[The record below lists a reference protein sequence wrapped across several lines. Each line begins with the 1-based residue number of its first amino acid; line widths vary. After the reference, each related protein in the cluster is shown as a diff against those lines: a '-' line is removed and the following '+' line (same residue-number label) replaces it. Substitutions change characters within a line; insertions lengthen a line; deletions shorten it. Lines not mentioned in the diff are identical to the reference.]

1 MFLDHIVPIRNL
13 IDVWVQYQVVPG
25 ALQEEPSEFFCILD
39 PGGPGHGGLFHD
51 THPTWK
57 SGPFRSVVKR
67 EPSVDFSTTMAE
79 TSTPSVVNVSDLVAR
94 PGSQRRVHVSGPGGF
109 GVELSRLAPGRR
121 VDAELLFESLL
132 EGVLVTGEVSFV
144 MRHTC
149 NRCLREW
156 EERGLVPVIQL
167 YGPEPDEDGYRLEPG
182 DLIDLEQLFRDE
194 ITLSFPLAPVCRSEC
209 RGLCPTC
216 GIDLNEAPRH
226 QHEEEPDSPFA
237 VLGQLF
243 EHEEK

>member
-1 MFLDHIVPIRNL
+1 MD
-13 IDVWVQYQVVPG
+13 G
-25 ALQEEPSEFFCILD
+25 
-39 PGGPGHGGLFHD
+39 
-51 THPTWK
+51 
-57 SGPFRSVVKR
+57 
-67 EPSVDFSTTMAE
+67 
-79 TSTPSVVNVSDLVAR
+79 TPSHTWNTHHNSRVEKEASLVHFLPMSDTAFPTVVNVSDLVAR
-94 PGSQRRVHVSGPGGF
+94 PGSQRRVHVSGPADF

-132 EGVLVTGEVSFV
+132 EGVLATGEVGFV
-144 MRHTC
+144 VRHTC

-156 EERGLVPVIQL
+156 EERGLVSVVQL

-209 RGLCPTC
+209 RGLCPNC

-226 QHEEEPDSPFA
+226 RHEEEPDSPFA

-243 EHEEK
+243 EHKEK

>member
-1 MFLDHIVPIRNL
+1 MA
-13 IDVWVQYQVVPG
+13 Q
-25 ALQEEPSEFFCILD
+25 
-39 PGGPGHGGLFHD
+39 
-51 THPTWK
+51 PT
-57 SGPFRSVVKR
+57 SPF
-67 EPSVDFSTTMAE
+67 
-79 TSTPSVVNVSDLVAR
+79 VVNVSDLVAR
-94 PGSQRRVHVSGPGGF
+94 PGSQRRLHVSAPADF

-121 VDAELLFESLL
+121 VEAELLFESLL
-132 EGVLVTGEVSFV
+132 EGVLVTGEVGFV
-144 MRHTC
+144 LRHTC

-156 EERGLVPVIQL
+156 EDLGLVPVVQL

-194 ITLSFPLAPVCRSEC
+194 ITLSFPLAPVCRPEC
-209 RGLCPTC
+209 RGLCPSC
-216 GIDLNEAPRH
+216 GIDLNEAPSH